1 MMLVTK
7 SILEQIEMR
16 NESLKQSLSEYEMNR
31 DEVRNESEYLFNVHH
46 QMGMINGINELI
58 QFLKGETN
66 YTLQKTL

>member
-1 MMLVTK
+1 MLVTK

-46 QMGMINGINELI
+46 QEGMINGINELI
-58 QFLKGETN
+58 QFLKGEIN
-66 YTLQKTL
+66 YTLQKVS